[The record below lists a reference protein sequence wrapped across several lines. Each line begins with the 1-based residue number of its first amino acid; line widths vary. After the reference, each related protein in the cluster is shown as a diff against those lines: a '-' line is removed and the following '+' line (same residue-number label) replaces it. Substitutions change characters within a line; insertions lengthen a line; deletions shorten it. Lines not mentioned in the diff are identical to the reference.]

1 MIRLGLVCSSGGAVL
16 GAGFRLLRDAG
27 YDPTMAVVTDRQC
40 GAEQVCTKL
49 GIPWTRIEQPCA
61 VDFCVEAGNW
71 LLDMQHMDWIALF
84 FTRLVTKELYARAP
98 CVNFHPS
105 LLPAFRGF
113 GALKQ
118 VLDTGARFVG
128 ATAHRVEELADAGA
142 ILAQVVAPVPTDA
155 TLADLERI
163 SFAQKVYLFLVMCE
177 SAARGEIS
185 GLFAGRPAFEG
196 SQVSGW
202 ANPAIRDVALA
213 EAFERF
219 LSDEG
224 IPWVR

>member
-1 MIRLGLVCSSGGAVL
+1 ML
-16 GAGFRLLRDAG
+16 GAGFCLLRDAG
-27 YDPTMAVVTDRQC
+27 YNPNMAVVTDRPC
-40 GAEQVCTKL
+40 GAEQLCTRL
-49 GIPWTRIEQPCA
+49 DIPWKRIEQPSA
-61 VDFCVEAGNW
+61 TDFCIEAGNW
-71 LLDMQHMDWIALF
+71 LFDMQHMEWTALF

-113 GALKQ
+113 GALKG

-128 ATAHRVEELADAGA
+128 ATAHRVGELADAGA
-142 ILAQVVAPVPTDA
+142 ILAQVVAPVPTGA

-177 SAARGEIS
+177 SADRGEIS
-185 GLFAGRPAFEG
+185 ALFDGRPAFEG
-196 SQVSGW
+196 TQVSAW
-202 ANPAIRDVALA
+202 ANPALRDVTLA
-213 EAFERF
+213 EAFARF

-224 IPWVR
+224 IPWGR